1 MIKIKKV
8 LSVVGISFL
17 AITLAGCS
25 SNNKSSDSNTL
36 TKTEQQKKAFKE
48 KYDEIKLGDISEKG
62 NGGASITET
71 TELLGKPKSTET
83 TSVNGLKVKTI
94 GWKTSGAIL
103 VVQFYNK
110 KAITKTI
117 NNFKWGKAPN
127 KLTLKT
133 YNKIKE
139 NSSYTSLVKKYGQ
152 PDTLNDNIVMGKKNK
167 VALYQTKTK
176 SKSDNNSNRATFVFS
191 DNKLISKTQV
201 ELDK

>member
-83 TSVNGLKVKTI
+83 TSVNGLKWVKRT
-94 GWKTSGAIL
+94 KLLFTKPKPS
-103 VVQFYNK
+103 QNP
-110 KAITKTI
+110 ITTVTVPLLFSQTTNLSQKLKLNWISNLKYDQI
-117 NNFKWGKAPN
+117 N
-127 KLTLKT
+127 
-133 YNKIKE
+133 
-139 NSSYTSLVKKYGQ
+139 
-152 PDTLNDNIVMGKKNK
+152 
-167 VALYQTKTK
+167 
-176 SKSDNNSNRATFVFS
+176 
-191 DNKLISKTQV
+191 
-201 ELDK
+201 